1 MIPLI
6 ETLETSLWL
15 KFLIDVTM
23 KSVVIFGVA
32 GFGSDSFCVAG
43 QRRCAVWFGVWQSL
57 GCLIIPLFS
66 LTLPQWKVNVLPATP
81 EGI

>member
-32 GFGSDSFCVAG
+32 GLLGLIL
-43 QRRCAVWFGVWQSL
+43 RRRSAAVRGLVWSL
-57 GCLIIPLFS
+57 AIVGCLIVPLFS

-81 EGI
+81 GGI